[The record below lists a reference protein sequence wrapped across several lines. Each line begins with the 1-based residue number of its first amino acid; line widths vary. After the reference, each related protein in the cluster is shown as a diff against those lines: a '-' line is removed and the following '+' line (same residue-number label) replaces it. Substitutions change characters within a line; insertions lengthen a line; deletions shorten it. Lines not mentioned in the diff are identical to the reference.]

1 MKLNLRHGGGGSEM
15 EKLIRSLLPQL
26 HGVGEGEVPLR
37 WLEDASVVGG
47 VALTIDSYTV
57 RPIFFPGGDLGRLSV
72 CGTVND
78 LSVMGAE
85 PRALAISLVAEEGL
99 DSDVLDAVFASA
111 GDAAREAGVPVIAGD
126 TKVVER
132 GGVESLII
140 TTSGFGLEHPSL
152 EENFRSRGRESK
164 WLVARNLRPGDAI
177 IVTGSVGDHGAAIV
191 ASREGLGFSGELR
204 SDVAPLNSLMGRA
217 LEAGGVVSARDPTRG
232 AVAGVLNEWAS
243 ATGLGIELWEDKIP
257 VREPVRALSNVLGI
271 DPLELPNEG
280 MAVLAVVPD
289 RAEDVLEAVRE
300 DPRGREATVVGEVT
314 KEHGYVVLNTTIGGR
329 RIVERPVGD
338 PVPRIC

>member
-1 MKLNLRHGGGGSEM
+1 M

-111 GDAAREAGVPVIAGD
+111 GDAAREA
-126 TKVVER
+126 
-132 GGVESLII
+132 
-140 TTSGFGLEHPSL
+140 
-152 EENFRSRGRESK
+152 
-164 WLVARNLRPGDAI
+164 
-177 IVTGSVGDHGAAIV
+177 
-191 ASREGLGFSGELR
+191 
-204 SDVAPLNSLMGRA
+204 
-217 LEAGGVVSARDPTRG
+217 
-232 AVAGVLNEWAS
+232 
-243 ATGLGIELWEDKIP
+243 
-257 VREPVRALSNVLGI
+257 
-271 DPLELPNEG
+271 
-280 MAVLAVVPD
+280 
-289 RAEDVLEAVRE
+289 
-300 DPRGREATVVGEVT
+300 
-314 KEHGYVVLNTTIGGR
+314 
-329 RIVERPVGD
+329 
-338 PVPRIC
+338 